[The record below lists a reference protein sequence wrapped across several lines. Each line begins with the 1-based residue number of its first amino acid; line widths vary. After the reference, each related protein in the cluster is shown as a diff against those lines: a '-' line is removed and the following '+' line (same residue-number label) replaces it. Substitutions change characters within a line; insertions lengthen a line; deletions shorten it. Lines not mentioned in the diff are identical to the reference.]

1 MEVNMKL
8 DEASRT
14 LNDFDAQKK
23 KLAVENG
30 DHLRQLEEVENQ
42 INQLNNLKLTLTTQ
56 LEDTKKA
63 ADDES
68 RVRFALIFKELIFI
82 LMEKGVV
89 DKQNE
94 LQIKKTKNF

>member
-14 LNDFDAQKK
+14 LNDFDGQKK

-30 DHLRQLEEVENQ
+30 DFLRHLEEAETQV
-42 INQLNNLKLTLTTQ
+42 NQLNNLKLTLTTQ

-63 ADDES
+63 ADDEG
-68 RVRFALIFKELIFI
+68 RVRFCTDL
-82 LMEKGVV
+82 
-89 DKQNE
+89 
-94 LQIKKTKNF
+94 